1 MSIKTIKSRSSGK
14 IIRVLVDKSAIIT
27 AQKPYKP
34 LTVAL
39 KKRTARNSQGRIT
52 VRFRSNPYHRR
63 LYRIIDF
70 SRLDKKGIVGT
81 VETIEYDPNR
91 SAFIMLVSYLDGDKR
106 YHLAPENIKVGDKI
120 VCDENTSLQ
129 IGNRM
134 ALKNINSGT
143 EIFELELVPGSGGK
157 LIRSAGSFGVMMGI
171 EKNYALIKMPSG
183 EIRKIHKECYA
194 TLGRVSNS
202 GHRLEQW
209 GKAGRSRWQGRR
221 PKVRG
226 SAMNPRDHPYGG
238 GEGKATRGTRKPK
251 DKWGNITGGRKT
263 RNVKKPYSKL
273 IIKRR
278 K

>member
-1 MSIKTIKSRSSGK
+1 MTVKTIKTRSSGK
-14 IIRVLVDKSAIIT
+14 IVRILVDKKKFIT

-34 LTVAL
+34 LVVSL
-39 KKRTARNSQGRIT
+39 KKRTARNLYGRIT
-52 VRFRSNPYHRR
+52 TRFRSNPYHRR

-70 SRLDKKGIVGT
+70 SRLDKKGIIGV
-81 VETIEYDPNR
+81 VKTIEYDPNR
-91 SAFIMLVSYLDGDKR
+91 SAFIMLVSYLDGEKR

-120 VCDENTSLQ
+120 ICNESPAFQ

-134 ALKNINSGT
+134 PLKNINSGT

-202 GHRLEQW
+202 SHRLEQG
-209 GKAGRSRWQGRR
+209 GKAGYNRWKGRK

-251 DKWGNITGGRKT
+251 DKWGNVTGGRKT
-263 RNVKKPYSKL
+263 RNRKKPYSKL